1 MSADDDSFLARWSR
15 RKVDARRSGEPA
27 AESPATSAATAPPAA
42 VPASVQ
48 NPAAATAHG
57 ALPATAL
64 NAQPVP
70 VMSAQADQAEQ
81 GEAAAPA
88 HAAPPPLTLDDVAA
102 LTRDSDYTRFVAG
115 DVVPDVRNAAMKKL
129 FSDPHFN
136 VMDGLDVYIDDYGK
150 PDPLPAGMLRSLAQS
165 RLLGLF
171 SDVVQAGP
179 APADPDTTSVIAVP
193 PAFSCADPNAVLPE
207 TPDEDPDLRLQP
219 DDAAGCEPGEPGG
232 PQPRVDPAGQ
242 P

>member
-1 MSADDDSFLARWSR
+1 MSADDDNFLARWSR
-15 RKVDARRSGEPA
+15 RKVDARRGGEPA
-27 AESPATSAATAPPAA
+27 AVPLPTSPAAAPAA
-42 VPASVQ
+42 VGPASAQV
-48 NPAAATAHG
+48 PG
-57 ALPATAL
+57 AATAL
-64 NAQPVP
+64 NAQAAP
-70 VMSAQADQAEQ
+70 VMLAQAAAAAQPARAEE
-81 GEAAAPA
+81 GEA
-88 HAAPPPLTLDDVAA
+88 AAPPPLTLDDVAA
-102 LTRDSDYTRFVAG
+102 LTRDSDYTPFVAG
-115 DVVPDVRNAAMKKL
+115 DVVPGVRNAAMKKL
-129 FSDPHFN
+129 FSDPQFN

-179 APADPDTTSVIAVP
+179 APAGPDTGVIAAP
-193 PAFSCADPNAVLPE
+193 PAPACADPTAVLPE

-232 PQPRVDPAGQ
+232 PQPGVHAAGQ